1 VSDARTVALYD
12 AEAAAYAARF
22 DTAPRPALAAFVGV
36 VPAGGRVL
44 DLGCGPGRSA
54 AAMIAAG
61 LRVDAWDAAPG
72 MVTEARRIGV
82 EAQQAE
88 FADLS
93 AVDAYDGVWANFS
106 LLHAPR
112 REMPGLLRAIATALV
127 TGGYL
132 HLGLKVGT
140 GEGRDALGRF
150 YTYYG
155 EDEIAALLRGA
166 GLAIVSRRVG
176 RDTGFDGTEA
186 AWITLLARA

>member
-22 DTAPRPALAAFVGV
+22 DAAPGPALEVFVAAM
-36 VPAGGRVL
+36 PAGGRVL

-54 AAMIAAG
+54 AAMLAAG
-61 LRVDAWDAAPG
+61 LRVDAWDAAAG
-72 MVTEARRIGV
+72 MVAEARRRGV
-82 EAQQAE
+82 DARQAR

-93 AVDAYDGVWANFS
+93 AENVYDGVWANFS

-112 REMPGLLRAIATALV
+112 SDMPEHLRAIATALV
-127 TGGYL
+127 PGGHL
-132 HLGLKVGT
+132 HLGLKLGR
-140 GEGRDALGRF
+140 GEGRDSLGRF
-150 YTYYG
+150 YAYYG
-155 EDEIAALLRGA
+155 EDEIAALVEGA
-166 GLAIVSRRVG
+166 GLAVLSRRTG